1 MIKSSIGE
9 LKISPIK
16 EDGMFVFFNDF
27 ITINGKV
34 SKGDSVKIF
43 VKQYD
48 NKTGAFL
55 LEKSEA
61 SKAVLVVRGKEKVHE
76 NLTGYETL
84 NKLYEQASALYK
96 EHFYFGDGE
105 KQS

>member
-34 SKGDSVKIF
+34 SKGDSVKVF
-43 VKQYD
+43 VQQYD
-48 NKTGAFL
+48 NKTGTFVLDKQDAA
-55 LEKSEA
+55 KA
-61 SKAVLVVRGKEKVHE
+61 SIIVRGKEKLHE
-76 NLTGYETL
+76 NITGYDTL
-84 NKLYEQASALYK
+84 DKLYEHVSALYR
-96 EHFYFGDGE
+96 EHFYFGDKE
-105 KQS
+105 

>member
-1 MIKSSIGE
+1 MIKSTIGE

-48 NKTGAFL
+48 NKTGTFL
-55 LEKSEA
+55 LDKTMPA
-61 SKAVLVVRGKEKVHE
+61 KAILTVRGKGKEYEDIVGH
-76 NLTGYETL
+76 ETL
-84 NKLYEQASALYK
+84 NKLYEHVTTLYK
-96 EHFYFGDGE
+96 EHFYFGDAN
-105 KQS
+105 

>member
-1 MIKSSIGE
+1 MIKSTIGE

-34 SKGDSVKIF
+34 SKGDSVKVF

-48 NKTGAFL
+48 NKTGTFQLDKAD
-55 LEKSEA
+55 A
-61 SKAVLVVRGKEKVHE
+61 ARAVLVVRGKEKLHE
-76 NLTGYETL
+76 NITGYETL
-84 NKLYEQASALYK
+84 NKLYDHVSALYR
-96 EHFYFGDGE
+96 EHFYFGDGN
-105 KQS
+105 

>member
-1 MIKSSIGE
+1 MIKSTIGE

-34 SKGDSVKIF
+34 SKGDSVKVF

-48 NKTGAFL
+48 NKTGTFQL
-55 LEKSEA
+55 DKNEA
-61 SKAVLVVRGKEKVHE
+61 AKAVLVVRGKEKQHD
-76 NLTGYETL
+76 NITGYETL
-84 NKLYEQASALYK
+84 NKLYDHVSVLYR
-96 EHFYFGDGE
+96 EHFYFGE
-105 KQS
+105 AN

>member
-1 MIKSSIGE
+1 MIKSTIGE

-34 SKGDSVKIF
+34 SKGDSVKVF

-48 NKTGAFL
+48 NKTGTFQLDKAD
-55 LEKSEA
+55 A
-61 SKAVLVVRGKEKVHE
+61 AKAVLVVRGKEKQHD
-76 NLTGYETL
+76 NITGYETL
-84 NKLYEQASALYK
+84 SKLYDHVSALYR
-96 EHFYFGDGE
+96 EHFYFGDGN
-105 KQS
+105 

>member
-1 MIKSSIGE
+1 MIKSTIGE

-34 SKGDSVKIF
+34 SKGDSVKVF

-48 NKTGAFL
+48 NKTGTFQL
-55 LEKSEA
+55 DKNEA
-61 SKAVLVVRGKEKVHE
+61 AKAVLVVRGKEKLHE
-76 NLTGYETL
+76 NITGHETM
-84 NKLYEQASALYK
+84 NKLYDHVSALYR
-96 EHFYFGDGE
+96 EHFYFGE
-105 KQS
+105 AN

>member
-43 VKQYD
+43 VPKYD
-48 NKTGAFL
+48 NKTGTFVLDKADVA
-55 LEKSEA
+55 KA
-61 SKAVLVVRGKEKVHE
+61 SLIVRGKEKEHNE
-76 NLTGYETL
+76 LTGYETL
-84 NKLYEQASALYK
+84 DKLYDHVCALYK
-96 EHFYFGDGE
+96 EHFYFGDE
-105 KQS
+105 K

>member
-1 MIKSSIGE
+1 MIKSTIGE

-34 SKGDSVKIF
+34 SKGDSVKVF

-48 NKTGAFL
+48 NKTGTYQLDKNEPA
-55 LEKSEA
+55 
-61 SKAVLVVRGKEKVHE
+61 KAVLVVRGKEKLH
-76 NLTGYETL
+76 NDITGHETL
-84 NKLYEQASALYK
+84 NKLYDHVSALYR
-96 EHFYFGDGE
+96 EHFYFGDGN
-105 KQS
+105 

>member
-1 MIKSSIGE
+1 MIKSTIGE

-48 NKTGAFL
+48 SKTGTYVLDKTLPA
-55 LEKSEA
+55 
-61 SKAVLVVRGKEKVHE
+61 KAVLIVRGKEKE
-76 NLTGYETL
+76 YTEITGHETL
-84 NKLYEQASALYK
+84 NKLYEHVSALYK
-96 EHFYFGDGE
+96 EHFYFGD
-105 KQS
+105 SN

>member
-1 MIKSSIGE
+1 MIKSTIGE

-34 SKGDSVKIF
+34 SKGDSVKLY

-48 NKTGAFL
+48 NKTGTFVL
-55 LEKSEA
+55 DKETP
-61 SKAVLVVRGKEKVHE
+61 SKATLVVRGKEKLHD
-76 NLTGYETL
+76 NITGYDTL
-84 NKLYEQASALYK
+84 NKLYDHVCALYK
-96 EHFYFGDGE
+96 EAFYFGDGN
-105 KQS
+105 

>member
-16 EDGMFVFFNDF
+16 EDSMFVFFNDF

-43 VKQYD
+43 VNQYD
-48 NKTGAFL
+48 NKTGSFAL
-55 LEKSEA
+55 DKTA
-61 SKAVLVVRGKEKVHE
+61 PAKAILIVRGKEKQYE
-76 NLTGYETL
+76 DITGHDTL
-84 NKLYEQASALYK
+84 NKLYEHVSALYK
-96 EHFYFGDGE
+96 EHFYFGDS
-105 KQS
+105 K

>member
-1 MIKSSIGE
+1 MIKSTIGE

-34 SKGDSVKIF
+34 SKGDSVKVF

-48 NKTGAFL
+48 NKTGTFQLDKAD
-55 LEKSEA
+55 A
-61 SKAVLVVRGKEKVHE
+61 ARAVLVVRGKEKQHD
-76 NLTGYETL
+76 NITGYETL
-84 NKLYEQASALYK
+84 NKLYDHVSALYR
-96 EHFYFGDGE
+96 EHFYFGDAN
-105 KQS
+105 